1 MAVVSKEEAA
11 AEAPEASQTSEPART
26 TSSTASQEETLVN
39 APTNPWNRPAQGVF
53 PEPNSDEEGK
63 TEEVE
68 EGCDGE
74 DWLMVDENAKETMTE
89 GPLDY
94 APAPISEF
102 IVKSRTKMKADRWEI
117 L

>member
-1 MAVVSKEEAA
+1 MRLE
-11 AEAPEASQTSEPART
+11 SQGRGGGEKAK
-26 TSSTASQEETLVN
+26 L
-39 APTNPWNRPAQGVF
+39 
-53 PEPNSDEEGK
+53 K

-68 EGCDGE
+68 EECDGE